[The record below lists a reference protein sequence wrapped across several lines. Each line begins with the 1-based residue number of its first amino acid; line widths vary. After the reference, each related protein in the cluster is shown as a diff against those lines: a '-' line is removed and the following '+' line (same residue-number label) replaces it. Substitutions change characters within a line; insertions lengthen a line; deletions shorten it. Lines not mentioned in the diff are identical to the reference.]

1 MAIGKPWGDQNTSA
15 VRIPS
20 LEWWFA
26 NANPIGTHRCGI
38 LKTFLNRE
46 AHSKNSGTL
55 FATSVKVADV
65 LEREMGFVIH
75 DWMEMVEKQDD
86 VMHIPELWWAHTR
99 HLPQLLRDVIT
110 RLRLDVFTK
119 AHISIAASHHGH
131 LRREQG
137 YTVAMMIEESRLIEV
152 CIFTTLNKSS
162 TELDFIK
169 LLPDVV
175 TIVDEV
181 DAQLKQQTLCFVAT
195 NAL

>member
-1 MAIGKPWGDQNTSA
+1 M
-15 VRIPS
+15 
-20 LEWWFA
+20 
-26 NANPIGTHRCGI
+26 
-38 LKTFLNRE
+38 KTFLNRE
-46 AHSKNSGTL
+46 AHSKNNGTL
-55 FATSVKVADV
+55 LATSVKVADV
-65 LEREMGFVIH
+65 LVREMDFVIH

-86 VMHIPELWWAHTR
+86 VMHIPLNFDERTG

-110 RLRLDVFTK
+110 RLRLDVCTK
-119 AHISIAASHHGH
+119 ALISIAAGHHGN
-131 LRREQG
+131 LRRTQG